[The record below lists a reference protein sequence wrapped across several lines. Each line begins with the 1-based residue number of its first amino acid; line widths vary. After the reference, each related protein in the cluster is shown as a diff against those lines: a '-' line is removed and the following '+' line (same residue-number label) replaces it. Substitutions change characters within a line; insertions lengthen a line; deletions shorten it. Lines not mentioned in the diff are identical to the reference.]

1 MKDAICTSSGGI
13 RSRCRPSRSSRSSVV
28 EASRTDA
35 ATPSVPL
42 ARMFQA
48 PHSPDSLR
56 LMPRTVIRGPSA
68 TNGISTA
75 KATNGT
81 SISSRLSRNPA
92 GIRAA
97 PAAAA
102 ISRAYSPKAQTA
114 SRGVETTTRTKQKT
128 AAILQCAGSAW
139 TGECPCR

>member
-1 MKDAICTSSGGI
+1 MKEAIWTSSGGI
-13 RSRCRPSRSSRSSVV
+13 RRRCRPSRSARSSVV
-28 EASRTDA
+28 AASSTEA

-56 LMPRTVIRGPSA
+56 LIPRTATRGPSA
-68 TNGISTA
+68 TNGISRA

-102 ISRAYSPKAQTA
+102 IS
-114 SRGVETTTRTKQKT
+114 
-128 AAILQCAGSAW
+128 SA
-139 TGECPCR
+139 